1 MNPGGTVNKKGAAG
15 QNSFFF
21 AIKAAIMYSL
31 PNYSNFAI

>member
-1 MNPGGTVNKKGAAG
+1 MNFGGTVNKRRAAG
-15 QNSFFF
+15 RSSFFF